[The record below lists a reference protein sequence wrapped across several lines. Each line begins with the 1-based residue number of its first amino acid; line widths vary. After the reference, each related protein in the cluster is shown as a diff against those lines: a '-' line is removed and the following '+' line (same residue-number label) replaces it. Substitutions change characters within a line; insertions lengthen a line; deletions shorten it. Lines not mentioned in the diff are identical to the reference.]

1 MGKFFIGL
9 IIGVI
14 IAGGLAFYLNTKQL
28 QITSR
33 VINAQ
38 GGESIG
44 ATNSSNPVIL
54 APGTKI
60 KAASSTNSS
69 GNANADS
76 YDFYSILPGNKGNS
90 SSPNVAA
97 NNGNTGT
104 QLLYIQVGSFVDADS
119 ANDMKAQLALQG
131 LESSIQIERVQGKV
145 VNRVVIGPFKA
156 VSDANNTVSQ
166 LSQVGIK
173 SQIIMSNR

>member
-38 GGESIG
+38 GESIG

-54 APGTKI
+54 APGTRI
-60 KAASSTNSS
+60 KEANGTATT
-69 GNANADS
+69 GNVNADS
-76 YDFYSILPGNKGNS
+76 YDFYNILPGNKANS
-90 SSPNVAA
+90 SAPNAAA
-97 NNGNTGT
+97 NTGNTGI
-104 QLLYIQVGSFVDADS
+104 QILYIQVGSFVDADS

-131 LESSIQIERVQGKV
+131 IESSIQVERVEGKV
-145 VNRVVIGPFKA
+145 VNRVVVGPFKS
-156 VSDANNTVSQ
+156 VSDANNTVNQ

-173 SQIIMSNR
+173 SQIIKINR